1 MAETAEQVAV
11 AKLDQSTTLQDFEIG
26 VTLGTGSFGR
36 VRLATHKASKTIW
49 AIKMLKKVE
58 VVRLQQVEHMI
69 SEKTILKRVA
79 HPFIVNLSATFQD
92 SRYLYMALEFIVGG
106 EFFTHLRKAGRLDN
120 NASRFYA
127 GQITEIFEYL
137 HSSDT
142 IYRDLKPE
150 NLLLDSK
157 GYLKLTDFGFAKVVA
172 FKTYTLCGTPEYI
185 APEVLLNKGHGK
197 GVDWWTLGILSYEML
212 AGQPPFVDDD
222 PMGIYQQILA
232 GKVSFPR
239 FFDRQAK
246 SLIKKLLA
254 TDLTKRYGCLK
265 KGAQDVKGHK
275 WYNGFDF
282 KELMKGSLTAPIIP
296 NISGQADT
304 SNFDPYP
311 DSLEEPDEPTYD
323 GQDPFINF

>member
-1 MAETAEQVAV
+1 MATPAPVV
-11 AKLDQSTTLQDFEIG
+11 PVPKLDESTTLADFTVG

-36 VRLATHKASKTIW
+36 VRLATHKAQNSVW

-79 HPFIVNLSATFQD
+79 HPFVVNLSATFQD
-92 SRYLYMALEFIVGG
+92 SRFLYMALEYVCGG

-127 GQITEIFEYL
+127 AQITEIFEYL
-137 HSSDT
+137 HTSDT

-150 NLLLDSK
+150 NLLLDPK

-246 SLIKKLLA
+246 SLIKKLLS

-265 KGAQDVKGHK
+265 NGAKDVKGHK

-282 KELMKGSLTAPIIP
+282 TELMALKLTAPIVP
-296 NISGQADT
+296 NVSGIADT
-304 SNFDPYP
+304 SNFDAYP
-311 DSLEEPDEPTYD
+311 DSLEAPDEPTYE
-323 GQDPFINF
+323 GADPFTAF